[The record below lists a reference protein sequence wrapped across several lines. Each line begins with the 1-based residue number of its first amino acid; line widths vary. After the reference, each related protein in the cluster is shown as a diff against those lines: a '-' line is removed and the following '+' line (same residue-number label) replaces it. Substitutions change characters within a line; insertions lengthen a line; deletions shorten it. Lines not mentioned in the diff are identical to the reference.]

1 MRGRGGRREWGR
13 EEGKKEEADML
24 GAWKKGRKRER
35 EEKVNI
41 NKIKS
46 SHQKKKKIVRF
57 FR

>member
-1 MRGRGGRREWGR
+1 MGEGGRKEGRGRHVGSM
-13 EEGKKEEADML
+13 EEGKEE
-24 GAWKKGRKRER
+24 RKRG
-35 EEKVNI
+35 KVNI